1 MTKNIP
7 DTIYNKWYQVF
18 SFGRE
23 AVCLTVY
30 VDVLLLINTLVNYFM
45 LLGVKIITG
54 AETKRYRLILGA
66 LTGGLSAL
74 SVFLNMGVIV
84 TVLKFFTAALM
95 VRISFPFISAKVY
108 LKKCIWLFIIS
119 AVFSGVCLAV
129 YLIFDTDLMI
139 YSNGTVYFDIDI
151 TFLTVCTVISYAAI
165 TLILRFTDKKSPDKQ
180 YYPITLIS
188 GSEKVTL
195 RGFLDT
201 GNNLKEPF
209 SFAPV
214 IVTNEEIYKKLYSA
228 SKNKERIIPVST
240 VSGDGIMTAFK
251 LDGAVFTEKEIHNI
265 YLGCGQSI
273 PQDCDVLLCPDLL
286 GDHYEKIK
294 KSV

>member
-1 MTKNIP
+1 M
-7 DTIYNKWYQVF
+7 
-18 SFGRE
+18 
-23 AVCLTVY
+23 TVY

-45 LLGVKIITG
+45 LLGVKIITRT
-54 AETKRYRLILGA
+54 ETKRTRLVLGA
-66 LTGGLSAL
+66 LAGGLSAL
-74 SVFLNMGVIV
+74 TVFLNIGFAVALIKI
-84 TVLKFFTAALM
+84 LTAALM
-95 VRISFPFISAKVY
+95 VCISFPFISAKAY
-108 LKKCIWLFIIS
+108 FKKCVWLFMIS
-119 AVFSGVCLAV
+119 AIFSGVCLAV

-151 TFLTVCTVISYAAI
+151 TFLTACTVISYAVI
-165 TLILRFTDKKSPDKQ
+165 SLILRFIDKKTPEKQ

-188 GSEKVTL
+188 GGEQVTL

-214 IVTNEEIYKKLYSA
+214 IVTNEEIYKKLRSE

-240 VSGDGIMTAFK
+240 VNGDGIMTAFK

>member
-1 MTKNIP
+1 M
-7 DTIYNKWYQVF
+7 
-18 SFGRE
+18 
-23 AVCLTVY
+23 TVY

-54 AETKRYRLILGA
+54 AETRRFRLILGA
-66 LTGGLSAL
+66 LMGGLSAL
-74 SVFLNMGVIV
+74 SVFLNMGAVV
-84 TVLKFFTAALM
+84 TALKFFTAAVM

-151 TFLTVCTVISYAAI
+151 TFLTVCTVISYTVI
-165 TLILRFTDKKSPDKQ
+165 TLVLRFTDKKSPDKQ

-214 IVTNEEIYKKLYSA
+214 IVTNEEIYQKLRSA
-228 SKNKERIIPVST
+228 SENKERIIPVST

-265 YLGCGQSI
+265 YLGRGQSI

>member
-1 MTKNIP
+1 MI
-7 DTIYNKWYQVF
+7 
-18 SFGRE
+18 
-23 AVCLTVY
+23 VY

-45 LLGVKIITG
+45 LLGVKIITRS
-54 AETKRYRLILGA
+54 ETKRYRLVLGA

-95 VRISFPFISAKVY
+95 VLISFPVVSAKVY
-108 LKKCIWLFIIS
+108 FKKCIWLFLIS
-119 AVFSGVCLAV
+119 AVFSGICLAA
-129 YLIFDTDLMI
+129 YLLFDTDLMI

-151 TFLTVCTVISYAAI
+151 TFLTVCTVISYVAI
-165 TLILRFTDKKSPDKQ
+165 TLISRLTDKKAPKKQ

-188 GSEKVTL
+188 GDERLTL
-195 RGFLDT
+195 KGFLDT

-214 IVTNEEIYKKLYSA
+214 IVTNEEIYIKLRSA

-240 VSGDGIMTAFK
+240 VNGDGIMTAFK

-265 YLGCGQSI
+265 YLGRGDRV

-286 GDHYEKIK
+286 GD
-294 KSV
+294 

>member
-1 MTKNIP
+1 MI
-7 DTIYNKWYQVF
+7 
-18 SFGRE
+18 
-23 AVCLTVY
+23 VY
-30 VDVLLLINTLVNYFM
+30 VDVLLLINTLVNYYM
-45 LLGVKIITG
+45 LLGVKIITRS
-54 AETKRYRLILGA
+54 ETKRYRLVLGA

-95 VRISFPFISAKVY
+95 VLISFPFISAKVY
-108 LKKCIWLFIIS
+108 FKKCIWLFIIS
-119 AVFSGVCLAV
+119 AVFSGICLAV
-129 YLIFDTDLMI
+129 YLLFDTDLMI

-151 TFLTVCTVISYAAI
+151 TFLTVCTVISYVAI
-165 TLILRFTDKKSPDKQ
+165 TLISRLTDKKSPKKQ

-188 GSEKVTL
+188 GDERLTL
-195 RGFLDT
+195 KGFLDT

-214 IVTNEEIYKKLYSA
+214 IVTNEEIYKKLRSA

-240 VSGDGIMTAFK
+240 VNGDGIMTAFK

-286 GDHYEKIK
+286 GD
-294 KSV
+294 

>member
-1 MTKNIP
+1 M
-7 DTIYNKWYQVF
+7 
-18 SFGRE
+18 
-23 AVCLTVY
+23 TVY

-54 AETKRYRLILGA
+54 AETKRFRLILGA

-165 TLILRFTDKKSPDKQ
+165 SLILRFTDKKSPDKQ

-273 PQDCDVLLCPDLL
+273 PQDCDILLCPDLL